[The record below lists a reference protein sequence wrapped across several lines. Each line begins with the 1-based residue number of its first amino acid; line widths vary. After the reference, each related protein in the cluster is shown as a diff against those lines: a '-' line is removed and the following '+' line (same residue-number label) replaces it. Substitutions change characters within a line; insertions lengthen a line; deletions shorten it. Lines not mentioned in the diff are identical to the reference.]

1 MGLMRRLAAFGTAL
15 ALCLGL
21 GGCAGQEQGESG
33 FAPEERE
40 RLVIYTSH
48 KAEVWRPIIREF
60 EERTGV
66 WVVVETGG
74 SNELLER
81 IHREEDAPRAD
92 VMFGGGVEGLAA
104 YADCFTPYTARDA
117 DKLDA
122 RFSRADGLWTPFS
135 TLPVVLIYNN
145 KLLSAARVT
154 GWHDLLSPAFRGH
167 IAFADPEI

>member
-48 KAEVWRPIIREF
+48 KAEVWRPIVREF

-81 IHREEDAPRAD
+81 IHREEEDR
-92 VMFGGGVEGLAA
+92 
-104 YADCFTPYTARDA
+104 
-117 DKLDA
+117 K
-122 RFSRADGLWTPFS
+122 S
-135 TLPVVLIYNN
+135 VV
-145 KLLSAARVT
+145 
-154 GWHDLLSPAFRGH
+154 
-167 IAFADPEI
+167 